1 MVLSFCLYTVT
12 NINDGL
18 LRGIHMLKD
27 ARERNLVPERSTSI
41 LIMLTDGDA
50 NTGEGEGGLNPG

>member
-27 ARERNLVPERSTSI
+27 AREQKLVPERSTSI

-50 NTGEGEGGLNPG
+50 NTGEGEGGLSPR